1 MNDYKIKFYLHLRK
15 AIYLNVNNK
24 NYSTKIVIAPNQW
37 DKGFPKRNQTLL
49 INKLNKIK
57 DNIKDIHLDCFNP
70 INVRLAIKNKELL
83 TPETETIEQFYKDFL
98 LDKENKS
105 KSTYR
110 NNELVI
116 NNLQRYIPINLPI
129 NKLNKIYLL
138 NFNRKYQKQN
148 YSNSTFA
155 QHQTIIKQFIRKV
168 QFQCDLHNLTDC
180 IKFDI
185 SKHITTDII
194 ALDKRELELIK
205 SIKLKT
211 TLENDVRNLYVLS
224 CLTGLRYSDLNH
236 LVNKNNQLLI
246 QKTNKIHSII
256 ITDEIEILIK
266 KLKGLK
272 LNNSFRTQVNRTL
285 KGIFK
290 EAKLDRLV
298 YKNNIQIELYNVIS
312 FHSSRKTFVTR
323 LLSQNV
329 NPAMVMKLSTHTS
342 TENFK
347 RYISFS
353 QDDIKEV
360 YKYLEAI

>member
-1 MNDYKIKFYLHLRK
+1 
-15 AIYLNVNNK
+15 
-24 NYSTKIVIAPNQW
+24 
-37 DKGFPKRNQTLL
+37 
-49 INKLNKIK
+49 
-57 DNIKDIHLDCFNP
+57 
-70 INVRLAIKNKELL
+70 
-83 TPETETIEQFYKDFL
+83 
-98 LDKENKS
+98 
-105 KSTYR
+105 
-110 NNELVI
+110 
-116 NNLQRYIPINLPI
+116 
-129 NKLNKIYLL
+129 
-138 NFNRKYQKQN
+138 
-148 YSNSTFA
+148 
-155 QHQTIIKQFIRKV
+155 
-168 QFQCDLHNLTDC
+168 
-180 IKFDI
+180 
-185 SKHITTDII
+185 
-194 ALDKRELELIK
+194 LELIK